1 MADNPTDPEIS
12 NTAPGRMPGRWM
24 ARVALL
30 MSVVAATL
38 AGYLS
43 YTLIYLQPIAAQEYK
58 TQQAIAVLE
67 QRVLAEMDTALL
79 ETQRVLADLTLD
91 LREENRDV
99 QSTLENAVAQSLAE
113 ARANKPTTPR
123 QWRMAEAAFL
133 LRMANHWLQFEGDIN
148 ASVTALQRA
157 DEVLLAIQAGGKKD
171 EYDL

>member
-12 NTAPGRMPGRWM
+12 NTAPGRMPGRWT

-58 TQQAIAVLE
+58 TQQAIEVLE

-79 ETQRVLADLTLD
+79 ETQ
-91 LREENRDV
+91 
-99 QSTLENAVAQSLAE
+99 
-113 ARANKPTTPR
+113 ARAGRFDSRPSGRKPR
-123 QWRMAEAAFL
+123 CAEHIGERGCA
-133 LRMANHWLQFEGDIN
+133 E
-148 ASVTALQRA
+148 S
-157 DEVLLAIQAGGKKD
+157 GGSTSK
-171 EYDL
+171 